1 MKVKRHEETVCRIR
15 LKRAM
20 KKGKKILGFL
30 IPVLIVIAGICVVY
44 FFTFSDAYLKI
55 PAKTDL
61 SGSKYVGNWTELG
74 SDGSSGA
81 ALDLAENGRALIKLN
96 GRTESVG
103 TWSET
108 ESGVVFKPLV
118 ESSKFSIETFES
130 QKWLSDRSPESLGYA
145 GDCFLINNQVAFA
158 QLSDEL
164 VYDMEAR
171 DEAIQEIRNNYEILT
186 SEDSWD
192 FSRVDDL
199 KEQWLEFWAGFK
211 ELIHSF

>member
-1 MKVKRHEETVCRIR
+1 MKVKRHEETICCIR

-30 IPVLIVIAGICVVY
+30 IPVLIVIAGICAVY

-108 ESGVVFKPLV
+108 ESGVVSVSGSQVVETDASGAVKELFSLPRKTINPGFLV
-118 ESSKFSIETFES
+118 SFFIGAV
-130 QKWLSDRSPESLGYA
+130 LVIIVDRVDRSRRA
-145 GDCFLINNQVAFA
+145 K
-158 QLSDEL
+158 
-164 VYDMEAR
+164 
-171 DEAIQEIRNNYEILT
+171 RNGPSSSPQKNLP
-186 SEDSWD
+186 
-192 FSRVDDL
+192 
-199 KEQWLEFWAGFK
+199 
-211 ELIHSF
+211 